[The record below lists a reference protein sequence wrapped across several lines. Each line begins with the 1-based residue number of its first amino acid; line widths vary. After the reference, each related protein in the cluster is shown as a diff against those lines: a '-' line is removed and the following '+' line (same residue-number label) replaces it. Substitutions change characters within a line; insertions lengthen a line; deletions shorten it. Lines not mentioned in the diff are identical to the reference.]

1 MPEELGK
8 IEKPAAEDYKKG
20 RKLYLVPLIFK
31 GREPEA
37 EYLEKFER
45 FWSQV
50 EIQITDLEI
59 KLGKINKVY
68 HELISVGGENG
79 VKIVKEFNEKSSQI
93 VDKRVVLGAQFE
105 AMEEQDI
112 LSEFMDWG
120 RCLSMGLENQGV
132 LIKVYDSYKEAAKKR
147 NEYIAKRINET
158 LKAEETGLLI
168 IREGHQVQFPP
179 DVQVIYVS
187 PPALDEIER
196 WLRDRREQEHK
207 EEGHDSHEH

>member
-1 MPEELGK
+1 MSEELGK

-45 FWSQV
+45 YWIQV
-50 EIQITDLEI
+50 EIQISDLEL
-59 KLGKINKVY
+59 KLGKVIRIY
-68 HELISVGGENG
+68 HELIAVSGENG
-79 VKIVKEFNEKSSQI
+79 VKLVKEFSEKSSQ
-93 VDKRVVLGAQFE
+93 VVEKRLAGGAQLE
-105 AMEEQDI
+105 AVEEADM
-112 LSEFMDWG
+112 LTEFMDWG
-120 RCLSMGLENQGV
+120 RCLAVGLENQGV
-132 LIKVYDSYKEAAKKR
+132 LIKVYESYKEANKKR
-147 NEYIAKRINET
+147 NGYISKQINET
-158 LKAEETGLLI
+158 LKADEIGVLF

-196 WLRDRREQEHK
+196 WLRDRREHEHGA
-207 EEGHDSHEH
+207 ESHEH